1 MKITD
6 VEAIHINP
14 KLCARNANQKPRF
27 SGIDTQTI
35 YKVTLNNGVVGW
47 GDTRGHVT
55 LSDTAVSALV
65 GTSPMPHLHNDH
77 STGLHGALYDA
88 VGKSLEVPAWQLM
101 GRKYRDR
108 VPVAAWTRPAS
119 PEDLA
124 AEVQR
129 AVGEGYMTFKSHSCA
144 YYCVVEQTQAVQ
156 DVAPAGF
163 RFHWDFNH
171 NRTPTDIMRL
181 VAEIET
187 YPVVA
192 VLEDPLNW
200 RDVEGWRQ
208 LREKTSL
215 PLLMHVPQLGA
226 GPEIRIGSADL
237 YMVGENGI
245 PLSIQRGHACAE
257 ANLSTVIQL
266 TGGTLS
272 KALGLHLG
280 AVLPNVSHMT
290 NLDDQYDEDVTG
302 GRFEVAE
309 GSSPVPGGAGLGVDV
324 DEKELQRLREA
335 PKTIV
340 PRIISELHMPMGGR
354 FVMRGWPNVD
364 RLTGFPEGNVRGI
377 RLELSEEDGSPEWTK
392 RWDALADG
400 PRLETT

>member
-1 MKITD
+1 MKITN
-6 VEAIHINP
+6 VETIQINP
-14 KLCARNANQKPRF
+14 KLCARNADQKPRF

-35 YKVTLNNGVVGW
+35 YKVTLDNGVVGW
-47 GDTRGHVT
+47 GDTRGHMT
-55 LSDTAVSALV
+55 LSDSAVAALV
-65 GTSPMPHLHNDH
+65 DTNPVPHLHNDH
-77 STGLHGALYDA
+77 PTGLHGALYDA

-124 AEVQR
+124 AEVTR
-129 AVGEGYMTFKSHSCA
+129 AVGEGYMRFKMHSCA
-144 YYCVVEQTQAVQ
+144 YYCVVEQTQAMQ

-163 RFHWDFNH
+163 KFHWDFNH
-171 NRTPTDIMRL
+171 NRTPADVMRL

-187 YPVVA
+187 YPA
-192 VLEDPLNW
+192 VGFLEDPLNW

-245 PLSIQRGHACAE
+245 PLSIRRGYACAE

-309 GSSPVPGGAGLGVDV
+309 GSSPVPDTPGLGAEV
-324 DEKELQRLREA
+324 DETILARLAAA
-335 PKTIV
+335 PKTEI
-340 PRIISELHMPMGGR
+340 PRHIGILHMPQGGR
-354 FVMRGWPNVD
+354 FCTRGFPGVE
-364 RLTGFPEGNVRGI
+364 RMTGFPEANVRGI
-377 RLELSEEDGSPEWTK
+377 RLELWEEDGTPEWTK
-392 RWDALADG
+392 RWEELADG
-400 PRLETT
+400 PQLERI

>member
-187 YPVVA
+187 AIAVVEAEAPEPVAIVSHRPA
-192 VLEDPLNW
+192 PDFP
-200 RDVEGWRQ
+200 
-208 LREKTSL
+208 L
-215 PLLMHVPQLGA
+215 PLPTA
-226 GPEIRIGSADL
+226 A
-237 YMVGENGI
+237 
-245 PLSIQRGHACAE
+245 AA
-257 ANLSTVIQL
+257 
-266 TGGTLS
+266 
-272 KALGLHLG
+272 
-280 AVLPNVSHMT
+280 
-290 NLDDQYDEDVTG
+290 
-302 GRFEVAE
+302 
-309 GSSPVPGGAGLGVDV
+309 PV
-324 DEKELQRLREA
+324 
-335 PKTIV
+335 
-340 PRIISELHMPMGGR
+340 
-354 FVMRGWPNVD
+354 
-364 RLTGFPEGNVRGI
+364 
-377 RLELSEEDGSPEWTK
+377 
-392 RWDALADG
+392 ALAVSQRVTIMDLRDSMCRWPLG
-400 PRLETT
+400 DPTTPDFRFCGARSITGLPYCTHHAEIAYQPAAERKRDRRAASFR